1 MTADPTDVRTRM
13 MEAAISC
20 AREHGVRGFSLEDV
34 ALEAGLSRSTIYRYF
49 PEGRSQLFEETVTW
63 EIGRFWE
70 RLAVAVE
77 GYPTLEDRLV
87 AGLVIGR
94 KLMAKS
100 SILNN
105 LRDPELLDLVEAAQ
119 PAEPLVH
126 GVIREYMV
134 GLLEE
139 ERAAGRMDDSVD
151 LDFAADYLMRMTIS
165 WMNNAA
171 GVDLTDDGRAR
182 QVIREQFLAGILR

>member
-1 MTADPTDVRTRM
+1 

-77 GYPTLEDRLV
+77 GYSTLEDRLV

-134 GLLEE
+134 SLLEE
-139 ERAAGRMDDSVD
+139 ELAAGRMDDSVD

-171 GVDLTDDGRAR
+171 GVDLTDDDRAR

>member
-1 MTADPTDVRTRM
+1 M
-13 MEAAISC
+13 MEAAITC
-20 AREHGVRGFSLEDV
+20 ASKHGVRGFSLEDV

-49 PEGRSQLFEETVTW
+49 PDGRSQLFEETVTW

-70 RLAVAVE
+70 RLADAVE

-87 AGLVIGR
+87 VGLVMGR

-105 LRDPELLDLVEAAQ
+105 LRDPELLDLVQAAQ

-126 GVIREYMV
+126 GVIREYMK

-139 ERAAGRMDDSVD
+139 EAAAGRLVETVD
-151 LDFAADYLMRMTIS
+151 VDFAADYLMRMTIS
-165 WMNNAA
+165 WMNNPA
-171 GVDLTDDGRAR
+171 GIDLTDDDRAR
-182 QVIREQFLAGILR
+182 QVIREQFLAGITP

>member
-1 MTADPTDVRTRM
+1 
-13 MEAAISC
+13 MEAAITC
-20 AREHGVRGFSLEDV
+20 AREKGVRGFSLEDV

-70 RLAVAVE
+70 RLALAVADL
-77 GYPTLEDRLV
+77 PTLEDRLV

-100 SILNN
+100 TILNN

-126 GVIREYMV
+126 GVIREYML
-134 GLLEE
+134 GLLRDEQID
-139 ERAAGRMDDSVD
+139 GRLVASLD
-151 LDFAADYLMRMTIS
+151 LEFAADYLMRMSIS
-165 WMNNAA
+165 WMNNPA
-171 GVDLTDDGRAR
+171 GVDLTDDATAR
-182 QVIREQFLAGILR
+182 KVVREQFLAGISARN

>member
-1 MTADPTDVRTRM
+1 MA
-13 MEAAISC
+13 
-20 AREHGVRGFSLEDV
+20 
-34 ALEAGLSRSTIYRYF
+34 
-49 PEGRSQLFEETVTW
+49 
-63 EIGRFWE
+63 
-70 RLAVAVE
+70 
-77 GYPTLEDRLV
+77 YPTLEDRLV

-119 PAEPLVH
+119 PAKPLVH
-126 GVIREYMV
+126 GVIREYMK

-139 ERAAGRMDDSVD
+139 ERLSGRLVESVD
-151 LDFAADYLMRMTIS
+151 LDFAADYLMRMTLS

-171 GVDLTDDGRAR
+171 GNDLTDDDRAR
-182 QVIREQFLAGILR
+182 QVIRTQFLAGLVS

>member
-1 MTADPTDVRTRM
+1 

-20 AREHGVRGFSLEDV
+20 ASESGVRGFSLEDV

-49 PEGRSQLFEETVTW
+49 PDGRSQLFEETVTW

-70 RLAVAVE
+70 RLATAVMV
-77 GYPTLEDRLV
+77 YPTMEDRLV

-100 SILNN
+100 TILNK

-126 GVIREYMV
+126 GVIREYMK
-134 GLLEE
+134 GLLDE
-139 ERAAGRMDDSVD
+139 ERLAGRLNESVD
-151 LDFAADYLMRMTIS
+151 LDFAADYLMRMTLS

-171 GVDLTDDGRAR
+171 GEDLTDSDRAR
-182 QVIREQFLAGILR
+182 QMIRTQFLAGLVS